1 MGLYNIDE
9 AVFELPSAN
18 AEGAVSGASAEGAVS
33 GASPEGAVSGAW
45 EDQTVNILGTPA
57 PDGSNFGLVVA
68 RLKPESGQ
76 PLHALA
82 DQYLLEHE
90 RKLRGFELLG
100 RRESVIGGL
109 PAVEAKITWLNEGRA
124 IFNHIA
130 FIMYYGTVM
139 IFTGSSLAKYAESC
153 EQMMSE
159 LFPTLRFRER

>member
-9 AVFELPSAN
+9 AVFELPSA
-18 AEGAVSGASAEGAVS
+18 SAD
-33 GASPEGAVSGAW
+33 GAVSGAW

-68 RLKPESGQ
+68 RLKGEAGQ

-82 DQYLLEHE
+82 EKYLGEHE

-109 PAVEAKITWLNEGRA
+109 PAVEAKLTWLNDGKA
-124 IFNHIA
+124 IFNHVA
-130 FIMYYGTVM
+130 FIMFYGTVL
-139 IFTGSSLAKYAESC
+139 IFTGSSLAKHAERC
-153 EQMMSE
+153 EQMMGE
-159 LFPTLRFRER
+159 LFLTLRFRER